1 MYIKYWQMEVAGI
14 RANGLEK
21 GGHGLCYV
29 NTFYGNTAML
39 IVRVVC
45 VCFPAATADEGSEP
59 VAR

>member
-39 IVRVVC
+39 THLLMLMSYILTCITYCLGV
-45 VCFPAATADEGSEP
+45 E
-59 VAR
+59 